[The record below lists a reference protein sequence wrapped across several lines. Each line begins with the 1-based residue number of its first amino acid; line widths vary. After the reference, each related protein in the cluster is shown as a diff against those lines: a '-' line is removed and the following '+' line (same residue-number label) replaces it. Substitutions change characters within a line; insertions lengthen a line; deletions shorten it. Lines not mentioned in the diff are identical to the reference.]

1 MSNVTLVPAASSSEA
16 VLHFAR
22 KLAFETDCWDVH
34 DALSRGAADFVLLD
48 VHMPGLPGDALA
60 KLLSEGDYLPGI
72 ILHSAT
78 PKDVLAPLALSCGA
92 IGVIEKTGDDEYF
105 KSQLERC
112 VRIKR

>member
-1 MSNVTLVPAASSSEA
+1 VDDDLVSLEVSRERLESAGHSVVT
-16 VLHFAR
+16 R
-22 KLAFETDCWDVH
+22 NK
-34 DALSRGAADFVLLD
+34 ALGTSAYIKKEKPDFVLLD

-105 KSQLERC
+105 KSQLDRC